1 MSFGTPYSCP
11 LERMVNGAQSADFS
25 LQEVAGLEPR
35 RGPGADDVIGCEL
48 SMECACPVMPSSAIS
63 LIMRLPGTYLTGPG
77 TTFTRP
83 QSHAASAVCHAALET
98 TVF

>member
-1 MSFGTPYSCP
+1 MG
-11 LERMVNGAQSADFS
+11 
-25 LQEVAGLEPR
+25 
-35 RGPGADDVIGCEL
+35 
-48 SMECACPVMPSSAIS
+48 CACLVMLSSAIS
-63 LIMRLPGTYLTGPG
+63 LITRLPGAYLTGPR